1 MTLLLKGNNKLK
13 KFLYDERGA
22 EMAEYIL
29 IISLIAIY
37 CIYAVK
43 MFGGKVSDAFQ
54 RAAQIIEKETK

>member
-1 MTLLLKGNNKLK
+1 LK
-13 KFLYDERGA
+13 KLLYDERGA

-43 MFGGKVSDAFQ
+43 MFGGKVSDAFK
-54 RAAQIIEKETK
+54 RAAKIVEKETK